1 MLIKEFGATIDISE
15 KDYGITSGARS
26 ILGYDSSGL
35 VKTKKKITK
44 KTFQTLKKIFA
55 LGEKKKQNKNKQ
67 MKTKTKIKMNS
78 F

>member
-1 MLIKEFGATIDISE
+1 MLITEFGATIDISE

-26 ILGYDSSGL
+26 ILGYGSSRL